1 MTQYSGGDPSN
12 GYEAVARE
20 FIAHRTQSTVGVTTV
35 RKWAEALPLGAT
47 VLELGPGHGVPISQT
62 LIDAGFRIYAVEAS
76 PSLAAAF
83 RVRFPQASVECE
95 AVEESDFFDQSF
107 DGVVAWG
114 LLFLLAPEAQENL
127 IHEVARALKPGGR
140 FLFTAPRQVCQW
152 EDIMTGQ
159 TSVSL
164 GIDAYR
170 HAFEAAGLTL
180 AGEAEDEGENHYFL
194 VHRPEVSGETI

>member
-1 MTQYSGGDPSN
+1 MNKLRAGSEALNVIRKWYGCGGEMTQYSGGDPSN

-83 RVRFPQASVECE
+83 RVRFPSDGQRSSRPSV
-95 AVEESDFFDQSF
+95 
-107 DGVVAWG
+107 
-114 LLFLLAPEAQENL
+114 
-127 IHEVARALKPGGR
+127 
-140 FLFTAPRQVCQW
+140 
-152 EDIMTGQ
+152 
-159 TSVSL
+159 
-164 GIDAYR
+164 Y
-170 HAFEAAGLTL
+170 
-180 AGEAEDEGENHYFL
+180 
-194 VHRPEVSGETI
+194 SGCCRGPA